1 MENDQIWKGLL
12 AGALAG
18 IAATAAKTLW
28 ESKFP
33 VRSESTETPP
43 LILANQIK
51 TSIVNKPV
59 QEENESIVENSIHWT
74 FGTGTGAA
82 YGVAAES
89 LPMISSG
96 LGLPF
101 GIAFWLGT
109 HGSIVP
115 LANLEPFPTEVQM
128 NYAVNEFAGHL
139 VYGVVLE
146 LTRRAVRI
154 TLD

>member
-1 MENDQIWKGLL
+1 MENDQLWKGLL

-28 ESKFP
+28 EKHFP
-33 VRSESTETPP
+33 VRSESTDAPP

-51 TSIVNKPV
+51 KAVVQQPI
-59 QEENESIVENSIHWT
+59 QEENESMVTSSIHWT
-74 FGTGTGAA
+74 FGTATGAA
-82 YGVAAES
+82 YGIASEEFP
-89 LPMISSG
+89 LISSG
-96 LGLPF
+96 FGIPF
-101 GIAFWLGT
+101 GVSFWVGT

-115 LANLEPFPTEVQM
+115 LADLEPFPMEVEM

-146 LTRRAVRI
+146 VTRRVVRMAV
-154 TLD
+154 